1 LETARGDVI
10 FAEIYFMKK
19 NINPSYEEGSV
30 KITHDST
37 EPDSNINFTSG
48 PMIFSNVK
56 YVGYYSIGDKALCI
70 HFKNKPHF
78 IHRLFTKVLLSWKW
92 YDTN

>member
-1 LETARGDVI
+1 MLYLQKYIIMNTD
-10 FAEIYFMKK
+10 
-19 NINPSYEEGSV
+19 INPSYDQQPIYGGDQVYGTNV
-30 KITHDST
+30 KIEGGAS
-37 EPDSNINFTSG
+37 PFIY
-48 PMIFSNVK
+48 PK